1 MVATTISQNTAL
13 QLDPENALG
22 LDLGIE
28 ELDEMVAPGFWEW
41 AGGVAAGAAVGGA
54 VVFFAT

>member
-1 MVATTISQNTAL
+1 MTATLTQATPAP
-13 QLDPENALG
+13 QLDPNDALG